1 MMLLFFAMPEEARPF
16 LRAWERTTG
25 ARFAKTETLGVARA
39 PCFRIAR
46 LRVQVTGMGPRNARR
61 VAEAALAAETCE
73 FVVTAGLA
81 GGLDPALR
89 TGDLVFDAD
98 ADFPRMEALR
108 RTTAR
113 EGRFLTV
120 ERVVATA
127 AAKAALRRETGA
139 DAVDMESAAIRQV
152 CRARGIPSATLR
164 VISDGADE
172 DLPIDLGDLLTAD
185 DRVDFARVAFSL
197 LRSPTKIPALVRLY
211 ESMGRAGERLAG
223 ALVDVLSTS
232 RADQIISREPT

>member
-16 LRAWERTTG
+16 LRAWERATGERAVKTTP
-25 ARFAKTETLGVARA
+25 LGTSRA
-39 PCFRIAR
+39 PCFRTAR

-61 VAEAALAAETCE
+61 VAETALDAGLPG
-73 FVVTAGLA
+73 FVVTGGLA

-98 ADFPRMEALR
+98 SDFPRTEALR
-108 RTTAR
+108 RTGAR
-113 EGRFLTV
+113 SGRFLTV

-139 DAVDMESAAIRQV
+139 DAVDMESGAIRQV

-164 VISDGADE
+164 VISDRADE
-172 DLPIDLGDLLTAD
+172 DLPIDLGGLLTAD
-185 DRVDFARVAFSL
+185 DRLDFAKLGLSL

-211 ESMGRAGERLAG
+211 ESMGRAGERLAA
-223 ALVDVLSTS
+223 ALVDVLST
-232 RADQIISREPT
+232 P